1 MTPPAPSQGRTN
13 DMTDLHDLVIVG
25 SGPNGAIIA
34 QQVHERAPEASI
46 LVLEAGGAITGIAG
60 EHLVEAD
67 ESAMNA
73 SYEDLMRRARQ
84 IEYVKGAVSM
94 TEIEGDAWSPESSG
108 VFPAAFFGHNF
119 ADFPGASV
127 SWNIGGMGV
136 HWTAATPWPYAE
148 EIPDFLPREEWDAD
162 LETARGLLRTY
173 VGPLVPGNP
182 FTEPIFE
189 ALRAVVPSP
198 DPEREFG
205 YMPMGGAP
213 REGRPFART
222 GPRDI
227 APFLFDGSVPNVV
240 LKTGVLVRALEH
252 DGEKVTGLVARD
264 LLTGEETTYRGKQ
277 VIVAADALR
286 TPQLLWAS
294 GIRPA
299 ALGVRLNEHA
309 TIDGEVE
316 IDETRFGLTKD
327 DIPVP
332 PAGEPFIGSYWS
344 PSIGAERPAHGQL
357 MEREFAG
364 RHLLSVGWYCATEI
378 RKENRIEFS
387 DELTDALGMPHMTV
401 HFSYSEND
409 LAEIRRTQEV
419 QRAAANAIGDFPD
432 EERAIQPPGASLHY
446 TGSVRMGAE
455 DDGTSVVDTDGRVW
469 GFENLFLAGNGVVP
483 TALTC
488 NSTLTGATLSVR
500 IARAIAESI

>member
-1 MTPPAPSQGRTN
+1 
-13 DMTDLHDLVIVG
+13 MTDNYDLVIVG

-34 QQVHERAPEASI
+34 AQVHEQAPEASI
-46 LVLEAGGAITGIAG
+46 LVLEAGREITRVAG

-94 TEIEGDAWSPESSG
+94 NEIDGDAWSADVPG

-119 ADFPGASV
+119 AAFPGASV
-127 SWNIGGMGV
+127 SWNVGGMGV

-148 EIPDFLPREEWDAD
+148 EIPGFLDRAEWDVD
-162 LETARGLLRTY
+162 QETARRRLRTY
-173 VGPLVPGNP
+173 VGPLVENP
-182 FTEPIFE
+182 FSEPIFE
-189 ALRAVVPSP
+189 AIRTAVPSP
-198 DPEREFG
+198 DPAREFG
-205 YMPMGGAP
+205 HMPMAGVP
-213 REGRPFART
+213 HTDRPFART

-227 APFLFDGSVPNVV
+227 APFLFDGSAPNVE
-240 LKTGVLVRALEH
+240 LKTGVLVTRVEH
-252 DGEKVTGLVARD
+252 DGTRVTGLVGRD
-264 LLTGEETTYRGKQ
+264 LVTGEETVYRGAQ
-277 VIVAADALR
+277 VLIAGDALR

-309 TIDGEVE
+309 SIDGDVV
-316 IDETRFGLTKD
+316 IDAARLGLTD
-327 DIPVP
+327 ADIPTP
-332 PAGEPFIGSYWS
+332 PPGEPFIGSYWS

-357 MEREFAG
+357 MEREFDG
-364 RHLLSVGWYCATEI
+364 RHVLGVGWYCATEI
-378 RKENRIEFS
+378 RPENRIEFS
-387 DELTDALGMPHMTV
+387 DTLTDALGMPHMTV
-401 HFSYSEND
+401 HFDYSERD

-419 QRAAANAIGDFPD
+419 QRAAAEAVGDFASVESEVLP
-432 EERAIQPPGASLHY
+432 AGASLHY
-446 TGSVRMGAE
+446 TGTVRMGPV

-469 GFENLFLAGNGVVP
+469 GFGNLFLAGNGVIP

-488 NSTLTGATLSVR
+488 NSTLTGATLSIR
-500 IARAIAESI
+500 IARALVESL

>member
-1 MTPPAPSQGRTN
+1 
-13 DMTDLHDLVIVG
+13 MTDQYDLVIVG
-25 SGPNGAIIA
+25 SGPSGAIIA
-34 QQVHERAPEASI
+34 EQVHAQVPDASI
-46 LVLEAGGAITGIAG
+46 LVIEAGREITGVAG

-73 SYEDLMRRARQ
+73 SYDDLMRRARQ
-84 IEYVKGAVSM
+84 IEYVKGATSM
-94 TEIEGDAWSPESSG
+94 NAIEGDAWTPESSG

-119 ADFPGASV
+119 AAFPGGSV
-127 SWNIGGMGV
+127 AWNIGGMGV

-148 EIPDFLPREEWDAD
+148 EIPAFLPREEWDAD

-173 VGPLVPGNP
+173 IGPLIPDNP

-189 ALRAVVPSP
+189 ALREVVPSP
-198 DPEREFG
+198 DPQREFG
-205 YMPMGGAP
+205 YMPMGGVP
-213 REGRPFART
+213 RDGAPFART

-227 APFLFDGSVPNVV
+227 APFLFDGSVANVT
-240 LKTGVLVRALEH
+240 LESGLLVRAIEH
-252 DGEKVTGLVARD
+252 DGTRVTGLLTRD
-264 LLTGEETTYRGKQ
+264 LVTGEEKRFTGHQ
-277 VIVAADALR
+277 VLIAADALR

-309 TIDGEVE
+309 TVDGEVE
-316 IDETRFGLTKD
+316 IDEARFGLTKA
-327 DIPVP
+327 DIPTP

-344 PSIGAERPAHGQL
+344 PSIGAERPMHGQL
-357 MEREFAG
+357 MEREVDG
-364 RHLLSVGWYCATEI
+364 RHLLSVGWYCVTEI
-378 RKENRIEFS
+378 RPENRIEFS
-387 DELTDALGMPHMTV
+387 DERIDELGMPHMTV

-409 LAEIRRTQEV
+409 RAVIRRTQEV
-419 QRAAANAIGDFPD
+419 QRVAASAIGDFPHED
-432 EERAIQPPGASLHY
+432 REVQPPGASLHY
-446 TGSVRMGAE
+446 TGTVRMGPE

-488 NSTLTGATLSVR
+488 NSTLTGATISVR
-500 IARAIAESI
+500 IARAVAAAL